1 MNPSAEPPGAGSR
14 AAAPG
19 EGPARPEGRR
29 DDPEPEPLGPDAAQ
43 AQLNRMRDAARARG
57 EQRSAGPRRKGT
69 GRRRQPFIPGEYIGR
84 DPQGLGSVF
93 SRFVSERGW
102 NSPVAVGSVI
112 ARWKELVGAEVAA
125 HCQPESF
132 SDTTL
137 QVRCESTAWAT
148 QLRLL
153 RPALITRFDEA
164 LGEGVVT
171 KIEVLGPAAPNWRR
185 GARSV
190 KGRGP
195 RDTYG

>member
-1 MNPSAEPPGAGSR
+1 MSPSAEPPEPGTGLPGKPGK
-14 AAAPG
+14 PG
-19 EGPARPEGRR
+19 ER
-29 DDPEPEPLGPDAAQ
+29 DAEPLGPDAAQ

-57 EQRSAGPRRKGT
+57 EHRTAGPRRKGAP
-69 GRRRQPFIPGEYIGR
+69 RRRQPFVPGEYVGR

-112 ARWKELVGAEVAA
+112 SRWDELVGREVAA
-125 HCQPESF
+125 HCRPETF

-137 QVRCESTAWAT
+137 QVRCDSTAWAT

-153 RPALITRFDEA
+153 RPALIARFDEA
-164 LGEGVVT
+164 LGAGVVT
-171 KIEVLGPAAPNWRR
+171 HIQVLGPAAPNWRK